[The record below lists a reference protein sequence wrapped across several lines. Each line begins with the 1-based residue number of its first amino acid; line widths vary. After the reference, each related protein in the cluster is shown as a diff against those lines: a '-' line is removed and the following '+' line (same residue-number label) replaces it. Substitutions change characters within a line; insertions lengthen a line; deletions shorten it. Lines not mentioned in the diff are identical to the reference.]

1 MRYATQSRIFCHASL
16 QSSQDKHFFG
26 ADCMQEG
33 LLERYSFTWSFFM
46 MSFTE
51 KMLKHQKP
59 KSSQPSCSGWMK
71 NNDLK
76 RLNFVSLHTTAEDEL
91 KPAHFT

>member
-1 MRYATQSRIFCHASL
+1 LYARRTVGKVFIYVVIFMR
-16 QSSQDKHFFG
+16 
-26 ADCMQEG
+26 
-33 LLERYSFTWSFFM
+33 
-46 MSFTE
+46 SFTE
-51 KMLKHQKP
+51 KMLQHQKP